1 MKKTIFHLPTCST
14 CVRLI
19 REWNTEGVEMRDIRN
34 DKITEEEIDH
44 MAKLAGGYEPL
55 FSRRAMK
62 YKSLGLK
69 DMNLTEADYR
79 KYILEEE
86 TFLKRPVVIVDD
98 EIFIGN
104 GKADV
109 AKAAEALER

>member
-1 MKKTIFHLPTCST
+1 MQKTIFHLPTCST
-14 CVRLI
+14 CIRLI
-19 REWNTEGVEMRDIRN
+19 KQWNTEGVHMRDIRN
-34 DKITEEEIDH
+34 DKITEEEIDL

-62 YKSLGLK
+62 YKSMGLK

-86 TFLKRPVVIVDD
+86 TFLKRPVVIVGD
-98 EIFIGN
+98 EIFIGSA
-104 GKADV
+104 KADV
-109 AKAAEALER
+109 ARAAEALNR